1 MRYVV
6 FDVETRID
14 KALVRDAFY
23 RDEGLSE
30 EEAVARMRAQLQAEN
45 GRDFFPV
52 TCHVPISIA
61 VGDVDEHLR
70 LTRLETL
77 GANDYSEAGIVREF
91 WQRLERFDG
100 TLVTFSGRN
109 FDLPVLEL
117 QALRLGLAVPR
128 YFNEGRRYRG
138 RNADRH
144 YDLYEFFSNSG
155 AYRLRGGLD
164 ILGRLAGLAGKTGMD
179 GSEVQGAWEAGRL
192 KEIDAYCRDDV
203 LQTYLLF
210 LRAEILRARL
220 EPGRFEALRAEAERL
235 ARGAG

>member
-1 MRYVV
+1 MRYLV
-6 FDVETRID
+6 FDIETRID
-14 KALVRDAFY
+14 KTLVREVFY
-23 RDEGLSE
+23 GGEGIGE
-30 EEAVARMRAQLQAEN
+30 EEAVARLRAKLLEEN

-61 VGDVDEHLR
+61 VGEVDDHLR
-70 LTRLETL
+70 LVRLETL
-77 GANDYSEAGIVREF
+77 SGEGGEAGMVREF

-144 YDLYEFFSNSG
+144 CDLFEFFSNSG

-164 ILGRLAGLAGKTGMD
+164 ILARLAGLPGKTGLH
-179 GSEVQGAWEAGRL
+179 GSEVQAAWEAGRL
-192 KEIDAYCRDDV
+192 DDIHRYCRDDV

-210 LRAEILRARL
+210 LRAEVLRARL
-220 EPGRFEALRAEAERL
+220 EPTRFETLRAEAEKL
-235 ARGAG
+235 VA

>member
-1 MRYVV
+1 MKYLV

-14 KALVRDAFY
+14 KAMVREVFF
-23 RDEGLSE
+23 RGEQVSE
-30 EEAVARMRAQLQAEN
+30 DEAVARLRAQLLKEN

-61 VGDVDEHLR
+61 VGEVDDHLR
-70 LTRLETL
+70 LLRLETL
-77 GANDYSEAGIVREF
+77 PGDEAGMVREF

-144 YDLYEFFSNSG
+144 YDLFEFFSNSG

-164 ILGRLAGLAGKTGMD
+164 LLARLAGLQGKTGMD
-179 GSEVQGAWEAGRL
+179 GSEVQAAWESGRID
-192 KEIDAYCRDDV
+192 EIHRYCRDDV

-210 LRAEILRARL
+210 LRAELLRARL
-220 EPGRFEALRAEAERL
+220 EPGRFTALRAEAEAL
-235 ARGAG
+235 AGA